1 MNSESQSLVPATQ
14 QAESEELTVDEV
26 RESLSTTEKGQPANT
41 IGNCRTV
48 FCQDPLLRGAIRL
61 NLLTDRVDIVRDLG
75 WRRSTSALTDTDVKY
90 LLLYFEQNYGL
101 TSEKKLMAALSIVAN
116 ENCYHP
122 ILDVLNSLVW
132 DGEPRIR
139 SCLNHFLG
147 ADESD
152 YDDLGTNE
160 IVINKYRTDRSEL
173 NYGDLQVGDSLT
185 FRFEV
190 GGQTIEETF
199 TVAGIAYFPSTGLF
213 YCTQEAIEQISPY
226 NNTTH
231 ISIFCDKNYTES
243 VKDRLASLISGNP
256 NLRLKVYS
264 EEYSMIAGFI
274 NVTMSSLYAI
284 SAFVVIFGLL
294 NMINMLINSAIIRKR
309 EFALL
314 QAVGMTNRQLR
325 KMLYREGMSVSIK
338 SALLAAAFGITIG
351 GLLCYLANKVM
362 ALKFV
367 IFAIDP
373 LPVLLFAAVLI
384 GLQILVSYCI
394 CRSIE
399 KTSLIENLRA
409 E

>member
-1 MNSESQSLVPATQ
+1 M
-14 QAESEELTVDEV
+14 
-26 RESLSTTEKGQPANT
+26 
-41 IGNCRTV
+41 
-48 FCQDPLLRGAIRL
+48 
-61 NLLTDRVDIVRDLG
+61 
-75 WRRSTSALTDTDVKY
+75 Y
-90 LLLYFEQNYGL
+90 Y
-101 TSEKKLMAALSIVAN
+101 
-116 ENCYHP
+116 
-122 ILDVLNSLVW
+122 
-132 DGEPRIR
+132 
-139 SCLNHFLG
+139 
-147 ADESD
+147 
-152 YDDLGTNE
+152 
-160 IVINKYRTDRSEL
+160 
-173 NYGDLQVGDSLT
+173 
-185 FRFEV
+185 
-190 GGQTIEETF
+190 
-199 TVAGIAYFPSTGLF
+199 
-213 YCTQEAIEQISPY
+213 
-226 NNTTH
+226 
-231 ISIFCDKNYTES
+231 YTES

>member
-1 MNSESQSLVPATQ
+1 M
-14 QAESEELTVDEV
+14 
-26 RESLSTTEKGQPANT
+26 
-41 IGNCRTV
+41 I
-48 FCQDPLLRGAIRL
+48 
-61 NLLTDRVDIVRDLG
+61 
-75 WRRSTSALTDTDVKY
+75 
-90 LLLYFEQNYGL
+90 
-101 TSEKKLMAALSIVAN
+101 
-116 ENCYHP
+116 
-122 ILDVLNSLVW
+122 
-132 DGEPRIR
+132 
-139 SCLNHFLG
+139 
-147 ADESD
+147 
-152 YDDLGTNE
+152 
-160 IVINKYRTDRSEL
+160 
-173 NYGDLQVGDSLT
+173 

-190 GGQTIEETF
+190 GEQTIEKTF

-213 YCTQEAIEQISPY
+213 YCTQETIEQISPY

-231 ISIFCDKNYTES
+231 ISIFCDENYTDS
-243 VKDRLASLISGNP
+243 VKDRLTSLISGNP
-256 NLRLKVYS
+256 NLQLKVYS
-264 EEYSMIAGFI
+264 EEYSMIARFI

-294 NMINMLINSAIIRKR
+294 NMVNMLINSAIIRKR

-325 KMLYREGMSVSIK
+325 KMLYREGMNVSIK
-338 SALLAAAFGITIG
+338 SVLLAAVFGITIG

-367 IFAIDP
+367 IFTIVP

-399 KTSLIENLRA
+399 KTSLIENLRM